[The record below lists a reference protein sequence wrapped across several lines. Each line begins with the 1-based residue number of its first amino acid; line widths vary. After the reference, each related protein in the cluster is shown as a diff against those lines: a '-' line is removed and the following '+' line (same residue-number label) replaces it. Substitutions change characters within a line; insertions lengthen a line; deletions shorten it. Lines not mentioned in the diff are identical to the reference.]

1 MSTERPPENCS
12 EKSILPP
19 IILNEGYDTG
29 NALYAYEIRLV
40 RISPSS
46 SCRSEETICRSPI
59 CSREDVDSVCS
70 NIKNRIKA

>member
-46 SCRSEETICRSPI
+46 SCRSEETFAVHPFAQEKMLTLC
-59 CSREDVDSVCS
+59 V
-70 NIKNRIKA
+70 AT